1 VIRYYAS
8 GQVGLV
14 LPCSTVLSV
23 NSTFVS
29 GTDQQSNE
37 HNMLQ
42 DAGTTL
48 LEKLTGHISAGTT
61 VPRVGTILG
70 AGANVS

>member
-1 VIRYYAS
+1 
-8 GQVGLV
+8 
-14 LPCSTVLSV
+14 
-23 NSTFVS
+23 
-29 GTDQQSNE
+29 
-37 HNMLQ
+37 MLQ